1 MASVGIPKAR
11 PNWWAMVSA
20 ALIFAL
26 PLLVIPSWGVE
37 GAEQHSSVE
46 SHTEPSAGARIRIDP
61 DMTVISPEAVEHLG
75 IVMSD
80 VAARVN
86 QLFGV
91 SPEAIGEVVVTV
103 ARGEPFL
110 EGALGGS
117 RSGIL
122 ICANFGSLETSD
134 ILRPLMRSWLALEY
148 TRVVL
153 ERTSGGGQLGL
164 AGSLYMG
171 IGVAVA
177 DIVFPDCAEFP
188 LRDPHK
194 VSAGLLLLDKLHV
207 PRSTDPA
214 IYNGTVGG
222 SFCKYLIE
230 RFGPRKILEVYS
242 ELKSGETMN
251 EALMHVYGEQLSLVE
266 EGWRSLLRNV
276 AGEDPERFAAMAEM
290 MLHLDELSS
299 TSMKA
304 LYSAEQIGVGI
315 PRRIEDL
322 AQSVRTGLME
332 MYEAGAGT
340 DSIVHVRELVSQYA
354 SAVQSWHDAVNL
366 LWLDV
371 SIPLATGSSDYES
384 ILDAAEQARELAAQ
398 LGADDLVR
406 KAEESITMLK
416 RTRQPSE

>member
-1 MASVGIPKAR
+1 MASASIPKAR

-20 ALIFAL
+20 LVIFAL
-26 PLLVIPSWGVE
+26 PLLVMSSE
-37 GAEQHSSVE
+37 GAEGTERHPSVQ
-46 SHTEPSAGARIRIDP
+46 SQTEPSAAARVRIDP
-61 DMTVISPEAVEHLG
+61 DIAVIAPEAVEHLG
-75 IVMSD
+75 VVMSD
-80 VAARVN
+80 VTARVN

-103 ARGEPFL
+103 ARGEPFF

-122 ICANFGSLETSD
+122 ICANSGSLGTSD

-153 ERTSGGGQLGL
+153 ERTSGGGQPGL

-177 DIVFPDCAEFP
+177 DIVFPDCAQFP

-207 PRSTDPA
+207 PRSTDPP

-290 MLHLDELSS
+290 MLCLDELST

-304 LYSAEQIGVGI
+304 LYPAEQIGVGF
-315 PRRIEDL
+315 PRRMEDL
-322 AQSVRTGLME
+322 AQSVNTGLAT

-340 DSIVHVRELVSQYA
+340 DSIAHARALLDRYA
-354 SAVQSWHDAVNL
+354 SAMQSWHDAVNL

-384 ILDAAEQARELAAQ
+384 ILNAAEQARELAAQ

-406 KAEESITMLK
+406 KAEESIAVLK
-416 RTRQPSE
+416 RTRQPGE